1 MGMKNKYVKPEIEV
15 IDSEPQVL
23 LAGSDKVNIPVDPDP
38 DTEHDGKLPVRGMRS
53 WDNEE

>member
-1 MGMKNKYVKPEIEV
+1 MKNKYVKPEIEV

-23 LAGSDKVNIPVDPDP
+23 LAGSDKVNIPVDPDNP